1 MMFTGMSFPNLD
13 SKGRV
18 VLPQKFREQL
28 GETFYITAGF
38 DNDFPCV
45 QIMSAEQFE
54 HLLSQIRELPASKA
68 LKLQYSIIAPS
79 EEVSVNAQGRLQIP
93 QALRESAGLTK
104 ELAIL
109 GMDKRIEI
117 WDKATY
123 DAFMKKQ
130 REESYLDALELLR
143 L

>member
-38 DNDFPCV
+38 DHEFPCV
-45 QIMSAEQFE
+45 QIMSASQFE
-54 HLLSQIRELPASKA
+54 HLLAQIRELPASKA

-79 EEVSVNAQGRLQIP
+79 EEVSVNSQGRLQIP
-93 QALRESAGLTK
+93 QALRESANLTK
-104 ELAIL
+104 ELAVL

>member
-38 DNDFPCV
+38 DHEFPCV
-45 QIMSAEQFE
+45 QIMSASQFE
-54 HLLSQIRELPASKA
+54 HLLAQIRELPASKA

-93 QALRESAGLTK
+93 QALRESANLTK
-104 ELAIL
+104 ELAVL

>member
-38 DNDFPCV
+38 DHEFPCV

-54 HLLSQIRELPASKA
+54 HLLAQIRELPASKA

-93 QALRESAGLTK
+93 QALRESANLTK

>member
-38 DNDFPCV
+38 DHEFPCV
-45 QIMSAEQFE
+45 QIMSASQFE
-54 HLLSQIRELPASKA
+54 HLLAQIRELPASKA

-93 QALRESAGLTK
+93 QALRESANLTK
-104 ELAIL
+104 ELAVL

-123 DAFMKKQ
+123 DAFMRKQ
-130 REESYLDALELLR
+130 REESYLDALELLI

>member
-1 MMFTGMSFPNLD
+1 MFTGMSFPNLD

-18 VLPQKFREQL
+18 VLPQKFRDQL
-28 GETFYITAGF
+28 GESFYITSGF
-38 DNDFPCV
+38 HMDFPCV
-45 QIMSAEQFE
+45 QIMSSEQFE
-54 HLLSQIRELPASKA
+54 HLLCQIRELPASKA
-68 LKLQYSIIAPS
+68 LQLQYSIIAPS

-93 QALRESAGLTK
+93 QALRESAHLTK

-117 WDKATY
+117 WDKETY

>member
-28 GETFYITAGF
+28 GETFFITAGF
-38 DNDFPCV
+38 DKDFPCV
-45 QIMSAEQFE
+45 QIMSREQFE

-68 LKLQYSIIAPS
+68 LQLQYSIIAPS

-93 QALRESAGLTK
+93 QALRESANLIK
-104 ELAIL
+104 EVAVL

>member
-38 DNDFPCV
+38 DHEFPCV
-45 QIMSAEQFE
+45 QIMSSEQFE
-54 HLLSQIRELPASKA
+54 HLLAQIRELPASKA

-93 QALRESAGLTK
+93 QPLRESANLTK

>member
-38 DNDFPCV
+38 DHEFPCV
-45 QIMSAEQFE
+45 QIMSASQFE
-54 HLLSQIRELPASKA
+54 HLLAQIRELPASKA

-93 QALRESAGLTK
+93 QALRESANLIE
-104 ELAIL
+104 ELAVL

>member
-38 DNDFPCV
+38 DHEFPCV
-45 QIMSAEQFE
+45 QIMSASQFE
-54 HLLSQIRELPASKA
+54 HLLAQIRELPASKA

-93 QALRESAGLTK
+93 QALRESANLIK
-104 ELAIL
+104 ELAVL

-130 REESYLDALELLR
+130 REESYLDALEILR

>member
-1 MMFTGMSFPNLD
+1 MFIGRSFPNLD

-18 VLPQKFREQL
+18 VLPQKYREQL
-28 GETFYITAGF
+28 GEVFYVTSGF
-38 DNDFPCV
+38 DQYFPCI
-45 QIMSAEQFE
+45 QIMPADYFEYLIEQTR
-54 HLLSQIRELPASKA
+54 LLPAKSA
-68 LKLQYSIIAPS
+68 LQLHYSIISPA
-79 EEVSVNAQGRLQIP
+79 EEASVNAQGRLQIP
-93 QALRESAGLTK
+93 QQLRESAGLSK
-104 ELAIL
+104 ELVVL

-130 REESYLDALELLR
+130 REESYMDALELLR

>member
-93 QALRESAGLTK
+93 QALRESANLTK

>member
-38 DNDFPCV
+38 DHEFPCV
-45 QIMSAEQFE
+45 QIMSASQFE
-54 HLLSQIRELPASKA
+54 HLLAQIRELPASKA

-93 QALRESAGLTK
+93 GSERKRKPYQGACCPRYGQAN
-104 ELAIL
+104 
-109 GMDKRIEI
+109 
-117 WDKATY
+117 
-123 DAFMKKQ
+123 
-130 REESYLDALELLR
+130 
-143 L
+143 